1 MKSRFRNLFLIVG
14 VIAVV
19 VMLFTFDMSYEE
31 LLDNLRKAG
40 YYLPLVLLLW
50 FFVYMINTFSWFL
63 IIRSGQRPSPI
74 SFTRLYKLTVS
85 GFALNYVTPV
95 GLMGGE
101 PYRIMELSPY
111 IGVERATSSV
121 ILYVM
126 MHIFSHF
133 CFWLSAVVIYICC
146 YPVNWFM
153 GIVLSTVTLMCLLLA
168 VLFIKGYRDGMAV
181 AMVRM
186 GSHIPFLK
194 KYALRFAEKHSE
206 KLQQI
211 DAQIALL
218 HQQRKSIFYSALSLE
233 FIARIL
239 SSLEVWLILNVLTS
253 DVSFADCLLIVAF
266 SSLLANLLFFMP
278 MQVGGREGGFAL
290 AVGGLSISGAYGVY
304 TALITRVRELVWIV
318 IGLILMKIGNN
329 PGLLARK
336 EAEPE
341 LNNAE
346 MLEIWEEEQKET
358 AS

>member
-1 MKSRFRNLFLIVG
+1 MLLG

-31 LLDNLRKAG
+31 LLDNLRKAR

-50 FFVYMINTFSWFL
+50 FFVYLINTFSWFL
-63 IIRSGQRPSPI
+63 IIRSGQCPSPI

-133 CFWLSAVVIYICC
+133 CFWLSAVAIYICC

-153 GIVLSTVTLMCLLLA
+153 GIVLSAVTLMCLLLA
-168 VLFIKGYRDGMAV
+168 VLFIKGYREGMAV

-194 KYALRFAEKHSE
+194 KYAIRFAEKHSQ

-211 DAQIALL
+211 DTQIALL
-218 HQQRKSIFYSALSLE
+218 HQQRKKHLLQCPFSGVHSPRTLFAGGVADPECADLGCELCRLSIDCCFLFLTGQSVVFYAY
-233 FIARIL
+233 A
-239 SSLEVWLILNVLTS
+239 
-253 DVSFADCLLIVAF
+253 
-266 SSLLANLLFFMP
+266 
-278 MQVGGREGGFAL
+278 GGRTGRRFCPGCGRTFD
-290 AVGGLSISGAYGVY
+290 VGCVWCIHRSDHAGKGTGLDCD
-304 TALITRVRELVWIV
+304 R
-318 IGLILMKIGNN
+318 IGIDED
-329 PGLLARK
+329 RK
-336 EAEPE
+336 
-341 LNNAE
+341 
-346 MLEIWEEEQKET
+346 
-358 AS
+358 